1 MPKYT
6 MRTWSSRKEGYSK
19 TKEGDYTFYWM
30 SFGLIGMQER
40 ELRRFE
46 RRPFDFV
53 ESLSKRTKSDDD
65 DVVDNFCLSCTLS
78 CAF

>member
-1 MPKYT
+1 MHNVISVNKANFEKLYNNFVLK
-6 MRTWSSRKEGYSK
+6 WLV
-19 TKEGDYTFYWM
+19 F
-30 SFGLIGMQER
+30 
-40 ELRRFE
+40 ELYVVVVPE
-46 RRPFDFV
+46 QII